1 MLIMKITST
10 RRDHSLKNILSEI
23 KIFWKKK
30 EKEIWKWQKIKIIDI
45 TTTRWDD
52 ARVWCVEGREGGV
65 EGRHQWIS
73 CQKLEYFERNIS
85 PKMSIFSEI
94 RNQWISC
101 QKLEYIER
109 NNSPKMYISSEIRRS
124 CHQWEYFETN
134 ILPAFNILSEI
145 EIFWK
150 KNYKTMAVMS
160 PWNQSNLLLP
170 KICMKG
176 ILLLCTLPSDCYA
189 VCWQVG
195 FNNDTW
201 KFFFSNDWN
210 IDENMNMDIGWK

>member
-1 MLIMKITST
+1 MTSFQVP
-10 RRDHSLKNILSEI
+10 LFGKNILSEI

-30 EKEIWKWQKIKIIDI
+30 EKEIWKWQKIKMMNK
-45 TTTRWDD
+45 TPTRRDD
-52 ARVWCVEGREGGV
+52 ARVWCVEGGEGGV

-73 CQKLEYFERNIS
+73 CQKLEYIERNI
-85 PKMSIFSEI
+85 
-94 RNQWISC
+94 
-101 QKLEYIER
+101 
-109 NNSPKMYISSEIRRS
+109 SPKMYISSEIRRS

>member
-73 CQKLEYFERNIS
+73 CQKLEYIERNI
-85 PKMSIFSEI
+85 
-94 RNQWISC
+94 
-101 QKLEYIER
+101 
-109 NNSPKMYISSEIRRS
+109 SPKMYISSEIRRS

-176 ILLLCTLPSDCYA
+176 ILLLCTLHSDGGA
-189 VCWQVG
+189 VCWQ
-195 FNNDTW
+195 FRENNDTW
-201 KFFFSNDWN
+201 TFFFLNN
-210 IDENMNMDIGWK
+210 

>member
-160 PWNQSNLLLP
+160 PWNQRNLLLP

-201 KFFFSNDWN
+201 KFFFFF
-210 IDENMNMDIGWK
+210 K